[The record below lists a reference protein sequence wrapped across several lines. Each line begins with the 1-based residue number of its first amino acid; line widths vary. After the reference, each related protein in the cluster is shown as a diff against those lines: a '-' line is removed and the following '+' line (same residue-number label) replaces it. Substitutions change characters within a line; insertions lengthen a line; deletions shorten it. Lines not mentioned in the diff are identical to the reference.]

1 MRFLLLLLLALLSL
15 TARAA
20 DAPPAEEGIVTVWSR
35 PVTVFRSS
43 FLGVSPVERA
53 RRAQR
58 AIAEVVAAG
67 GPGEVTVQ
75 QEPQGRVVLVDGA
88 MVLILTP
95 QDVDVLRGETLE
107 KATRGT
113 VAALSRVIADTRE
126 ARDRGRLLRAGLYA
140 LLATFFYALAVS
152 AVIWIRRRLFARAE
166 AWVQAAAQH
175 AALGRSPLFWHGAG
189 LQMVVRW
196 LLRAASWVLLLALTY
211 QWLVFVLE
219 RFPRTRAVGE
229 QLGAFVLG
237 ALAKIGGGVLHA
249 LPDLTVAAV
258 IFLIARGA
266 IALLRPVFDRAE
278 QGLGQFG
285 WLDRD
290 LARPTR
296 RLLNVGV
303 WLFAVVMAYPY
314 LPGSQTEAFKGVS
327 VLVGLMVTLG
337 GSSLFGQAASGMILM
352 YTRTLR
358 IGEYVRVSGT
368 EGTIVGLGTFTTRI
382 RTGLGEEVAL
392 PNALVMGSVIS
403 NFSRAVQGNGYIV
416 DTGVTIGY
424 DTPWREVE
432 AMLLEAAQRTPGVL
446 ADPKP
451 LVLQRALAD
460 FYIDYRLVCQAVPE
474 TPRARAEVLNVLHAN
489 IVDVFNEHGVQI
501 MSPHYLGDPP
511 EAKVVPPTHPFAAP
525 GVIRVKPRAGVEAPP

>member
-20 DAPPAEEGIVTVWSR
+20 DAPAAEEAVLTVWNR

-43 FLGVSPVERA
+43 FLGVSPIERA

-58 AIAEVVAAG
+58 AISDAVAAG
-67 GPGEVTVQ
+67 GPGQVTVQ
-75 QEPQGRVVLVDGA
+75 QEPQGRVILIDGGMVLV
-88 MVLILTP
+88 LTP
-95 QDVDVLRGETLE
+95 QDADALRGESLD
-107 KATRGT
+107 KATRAT
-113 VAALSRVIADTRE
+113 VAALSRVIDETRE
-126 ARDRGRLLRAGLYA
+126 ARDRGRLLRASLYA
-140 LLATFFYALAVS
+140 LAATALFVLAVS
-152 AVIWIRRRLFARAE
+152 LVIWVRRKLFARTD
-166 AWVQAAAQH
+166 AWVSAAAEH

-189 LQMVVRW
+189 LQMALRW
-196 LLRAASWVLLLALTY
+196 LLRAASWVLLLAFTY
-211 QWLVFVLE
+211 QWLVFVLQ

-237 ALAKIGGGVLHA
+237 VLEQIGGGFLRA
-249 LPDLTVAAV
+249 LPDLAVAVV
-258 IFLIARGA
+258 IFLLARGA
-266 IALLRPVFDRAE
+266 IGLLRPVFDRAE

-296 RLLNVGV
+296 RLVNVGL

-358 IGEYVRVSGT
+358 IGEFVRVSGT
-368 EGTIVGLGTFTTRI
+368 EGTVVGLGTFTTRI
-382 RTGLGEEVAL
+382 RTGLGEEVTL
-392 PNALVMGSVIS
+392 PNALVMASVIS
-403 NFSRAVQGNGYIV
+403 NFSRAVQGPGYIV

-432 AMLLEAAQRTPGVL
+432 AMLLEAARRTNGVL

-451 LVLQRALAD
+451 SVLQRALSD
-460 FYIDYRLVCQAVPE
+460 FYIDYRLVCQAIPE
-474 TPRARAEVLNVLHAN
+474 TPRARAEVLNALHAN

-501 MSPHYLGDPP
+501 MSPHYLGDPL
-511 EAKVVPPTHPFAAP
+511 EAKVVPPAHPFAAP

>member
-1 MRFLLLLLLALLSL
+1 M
-15 TARAA
+15 
-20 DAPPAEEGIVTVWSR
+20 
-35 PVTVFRSS
+35 
-43 FLGVSPVERA
+43 ER
-53 RRAQR
+53 
-58 AIAEVVAAG
+58 
-67 GPGEVTVQ
+67 
-75 QEPQGRVVLVDGA
+75 L
-88 MVLILTP
+88 
-95 QDVDVLRGETLE
+95 
-107 KATRGT
+107 
-113 VAALSRVIADTRE
+113 
-126 ARDRGRLLRAGLYA
+126 
-140 LLATFFYALAVS
+140 
-152 AVIWIRRRLFARAE
+152 
-166 AWVQAAAQH
+166 
-175 AALGRSPLFWHGAG
+175 
-189 LQMVVRW
+189 
-196 LLRAASWVLLLALTY
+196 
-211 QWLVFVLE
+211 
-219 RFPRTRAVGE
+219 PRTRAVGE

-249 LPDLTVAAV
+249 LPDVNVAAV

-278 QGLGQFG
+278 QGQGQFG
-285 WLDRD
+285 WVDRD

-303 WLFAVVMAYPY
+303 WLFAIVMAYPY

-327 VLVGLMVTLG
+327 VLEGIMVTLG

-403 NFSRAVQGNGYIV
+403 NFSRAVQGQGYIV

-432 AMLLEAAQRTPGVL
+432 AMLLEAARRTPGVL